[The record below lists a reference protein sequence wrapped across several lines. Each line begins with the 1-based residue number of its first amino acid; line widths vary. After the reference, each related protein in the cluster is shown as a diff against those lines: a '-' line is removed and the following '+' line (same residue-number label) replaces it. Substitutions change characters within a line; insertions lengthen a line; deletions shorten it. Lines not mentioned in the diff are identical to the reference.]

1 MPLAATAAIATATAL
16 IFAYV
21 AWRLGK
27 RVVTDPAANAAF
39 RLFRLWWLAA
49 AIAGLAAPLRI
60 ALYLGGLLPPWA
72 YLASEHL
79 VVIVACAGL
88 AALIGNLAYLHWG
101 DRSKWIGIAIAYAVL
116 AVALIGYLDWL
127 GEPVSIRDNGWTL
140 VPESARAAPL
150 VVSVAALCLLV
161 GPPMAGAI
169 GYLLLLRHAP
179 DATARY
185 RIILLSVSLLLWFG
199 STLLTVA
206 LGLSGL
212 AAFALGQ
219 GMGVASACA
228 ALAAYD
234 PPGPIRQ
241 RGVQRA
247 GEEERVMTPLEMAAE
262 ETPSS
267 AA

>member
-1 MPLAATAAIATATAL
+1 MPLAVTAAIATATAL
-16 IFAYV
+16 MFAYV

-27 RVVTDPAANAAF
+27 RTVTDPDAAAAF

-49 AIAGLAAPLRI
+49 AVAGLAAPVRI

-72 YLASEHL
+72 YLASEH
-79 VVIVACAGL
+79 VVVLMACGGL

-101 DRSKWIGIAIAYAVL
+101 DRRKWVGIAVAYAVL
-116 AVALIGYLDWL
+116 AVALIAYLDWL
-127 GEPVSIRDNGWTL
+127 GQPVAIRDDGWTL
-140 VPESARAAPL
+140 APESARAAPL
-150 VVSVAALCLLV
+150 VVSIAAICLLV

-185 RIILLSVSLLLWFG
+185 RIILLSVSLFLWFG
-199 STLLTVA
+199 STVLTVA
-206 LGLSGL
+206 LGLRGL

-219 GMGVASACA
+219 GMAVASACA

-234 PPGPIRQ
+234 PPKLVRE

-247 GEEERVMTPLEMAAE
+247 GEERRVMTPLEMAADDSA
-262 ETPSS
+262 PSAS
-267 AA
+267 